1 MPDEIDPVLLT
12 RFVAG
17 EEAAFET
24 LYRRFHRD
32 AYGWIV
38 RIVRDPAAAED
49 VLVDTFWRAY
59 RSRAR
64 FDPDRSFGAW
74 LRKIATNAA
83 LDELQRLRRV
93 SQQSSDV
100 DRFQSQDSAVH
111 DTELRE
117 AVRLAF
123 RRLPP
128 KLYVVAVLAL
138 VEDRPHSEIAR
149 ELGLPLGTVKSRVHR
164 ATNALRAELGRL
176 GVSV

>member
-1 MPDEIDPVLLT
+1 MPDDLDPGLLA

-17 EEAAFET
+17 DESAFEA
-24 LYRRFHRD
+24 LYRRFYREV
-32 AYGWIV
+32 YGWIV
-38 RIVRDPAAAED
+38 RIVRDQAAAED
-49 VLVDTFWRAY
+49 VLADTFWRAY

-64 FDPDRSFGAW
+64 FDPARSFGAW

-93 SQQSSDV
+93 SQQSSDI
-100 DRFQSQDSAVH
+100 DELQSKGSAVH

-117 AVRLAF
+117 AVRFAF

-128 KLYVVAVLAL
+128 RLYVVAVLAL
-138 VEDRPHSEIAR
+138 VEERPHAEIAR